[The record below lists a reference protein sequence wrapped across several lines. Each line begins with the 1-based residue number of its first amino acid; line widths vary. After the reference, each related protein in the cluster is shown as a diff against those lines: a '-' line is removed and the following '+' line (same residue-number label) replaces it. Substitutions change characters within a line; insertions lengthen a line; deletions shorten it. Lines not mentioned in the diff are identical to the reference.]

1 MGNQRGMNAR
11 HVIFSFQHM
20 AGPKKTVPKK
30 SAMIPRN
37 LAGNFLGVEMALVGL
52 GPLDSHEGWRGCL
65 VEMDVSNFIRGMII
79 PNIRS
84 FR

>member
-1 MGNQRGMNAR
+1 
-11 HVIFSFQHM
+11 M

-30 SAMIPRN
+30 SAMIPKK
-37 LAGNFLGVEMALVGL
+37 LAGYFLGVKMALVGL

-79 PNIRS
+79 PKY
-84 FR
+84 